1 MKNKIFPFVLF
12 CIILLMIFTSCS
24 DYKIK
29 NTNNSGMNNFQNN
42 DKSIIWI
49 KALVY
54 VETNNNQKDY
64 ILIEKPESKSRVS
77 YHLLGLKT
85 EQIVLLEKLNGKM
98 IEAQIKVIEE
108 LSPWNKKALL
118 LNIKY

>member
-1 MKNKIFPFVLF
+1 
-12 CIILLMIFTSCS
+12 MIFTSCS

-77 YHLLGLKT
+77 YHLLGLKP